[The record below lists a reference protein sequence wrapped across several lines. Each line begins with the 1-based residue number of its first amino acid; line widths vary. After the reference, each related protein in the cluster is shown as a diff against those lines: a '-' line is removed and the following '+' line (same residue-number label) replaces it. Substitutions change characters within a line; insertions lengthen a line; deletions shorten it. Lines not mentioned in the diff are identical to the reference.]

1 MFSDSILKKQI
12 VLVTG
17 ASSGLGAHFSK
28 VLAKAG
34 AKVVVAARRVDRLE
48 ALVTSIKEQGGSAF
62 AVAMDVQDEKSI
74 RAAYEKIEAEVGV
87 VNVLINNAGISGD
100 ASLLASVTLEDWDS
114 VMNANLRGAWIVA
127 QEMCQRL
134 IKNEKSGSIV
144 NISSLYGLR
153 EGLAKVPYNVSKAAV
168 AQLTKTMAAEMAHAN
183 HPIRINALCPGYFL
197 TELNDDYFNSEK
209 GANYIK
215 RTPAGRLGQLEE
227 LDGPL
232 LLLASDAG
240 SFING
245 ALLPVD
251 GGHAIKAL

>member
-1 MFSDSILKKQI
+1 MFNDSLLKNK
-12 VLVTG
+12 VALVTG

-28 VLAKAG
+28 VLAGAG
-34 AKVVVAARRVDRLE
+34 ATVIVAARRVDRLE
-48 ALVTSIKEQGGSAF
+48 ALVASIEEQGGSAF

-74 RAAYEKIEAEVGV
+74 RAGYEKIEAEVGV
-87 VNVLINNAGISGD
+87 VDVLVNNAGASGD
-100 ASLLASVTLEDWDS
+100 TKLLASVTLEDWDF
-114 VMNANLRGAWIVA
+114 VMGVNLRGAWIVA

-134 IKNEKSGSIV
+134 IKTEKSGCIV

-153 EGLAKVPYNVSKAAV
+153 ESLAKVPYNVSKAAV
-168 AQLTKTMAAEMAHAN
+168 AQLTKTMAAEMTHAN

-197 TELNDDYFNSEK
+197 TELNDDYFNAES

-232 LLLASDAG
+232 LLLASDAS

-251 GGHAIKAL
+251 GGHAIKPI